1 MTQSATL
8 TVLQRALWT
17 VIELSGPVLA
27 TALIVGVI
35 ISLFQAVTQ
44 VNESAL
50 SYVPKVLVIALVLV
64 FAGPWMLQTLLGFAA
79 QIFTMLPTVAQ

>member
-8 TVLQRALWT
+8 TILQQALWT
-17 VIELSGPVLA
+17 TIELSGPILA

-64 FAGPWMLQTLLGFAA
+64 FAGPWMMQTLLGFAA
-79 QIFTMLPTVAQ
+79 HIFTMLPMVTE